1 MLVLTRRVSQGF
13 WINGNTFVKVI
24 SIGRNQV
31 KLGVEAPADV
41 RILRE
46 ELDVVPGPTEEPP
59 NGIDEAD
66 TEDRSIA

>member
-13 WINGNTFVKVI
+13 WINGDTFVKVI

-31 KLGVEAPADV
+31 KLGVEAPAEV

-46 ELDVVPGPTEEPP
+46 ELEAAPRLNDGPSD
-59 NGIDEAD
+59 GLDEANSNG
-66 TEDRSIA
+66 RSVV